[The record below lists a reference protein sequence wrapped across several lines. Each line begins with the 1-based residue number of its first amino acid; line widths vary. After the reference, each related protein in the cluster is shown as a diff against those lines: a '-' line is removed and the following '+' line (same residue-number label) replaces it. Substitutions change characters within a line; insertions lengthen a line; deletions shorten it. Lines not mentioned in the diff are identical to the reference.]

1 MELEKMINDVQDA
14 SQRLHEIIGPWDGSL
29 QVTHLAGVVG
39 RLTDDVMSI
48 EGKLAMPVENGHF
61 EHNIADALFQLI
73 KLSNVYQIDL
83 VRAWT
88 EFIEQG
94 RAQLSNE
101 AVVTMLRDTI
111 RQNQE
116 RRQQS

>member
-1 MELEKMINDVQDA
+1 MEFEKMISDVHDV
-14 SQRLHEIIGPWDGSL
+14 SQRLHEIIGPWDGCL

-48 EGKLAMPVENGHF
+48 EGKLALPVEDGRF
-61 EHNIADALFQLI
+61 ERNIADALVQLI
-73 KLSNVYQIDL
+73 KLSNMYQIDL
-83 VRAWT
+83 VQTST

-101 AVVTMLRDTI
+101 AVVTRLRDTI